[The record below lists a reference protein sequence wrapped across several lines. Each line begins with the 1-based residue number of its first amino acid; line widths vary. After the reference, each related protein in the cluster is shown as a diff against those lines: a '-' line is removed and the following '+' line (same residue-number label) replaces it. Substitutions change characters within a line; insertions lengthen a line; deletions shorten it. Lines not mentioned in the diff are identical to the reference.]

1 MAASSPPTG
10 ADRDRW
16 RIRPGTRPELAAIDT
31 ASTDGAPGDKA
42 TTQATFPDMWA
53 GLHQLQ
59 ERLYA
64 ESARSLLVVL
74 QAMDA
79 GGKDGTIEHV
89 FRGMNPQGVR
99 VASFKAPT
107 EEELDH
113 DFLWRIHRQA
123 PRHGEIGVF
132 NRSHYEDVLVV
143 RVHGL
148 VPEPV
153 WRARYEHIR
162 AFEELLTAGGTTV
175 VKLFLHIS
183 KEEQAERMRARLE
196 DPTKHWKFRATDL
209 EERQRW
215 DDYQAAFTDAL
226 AETST
231 ETAPWYVVPADRK
244 WYRNWA
250 VLRILTET
258 LEAMDPQYP
267 PPEADLGSIVV
278 E

>member
-1 MAASSPPTG
+1 VAQ
-10 ADRDRW
+10 DRDRW
-16 RIRPGTRPELAAIDT
+16 RVEPGEAPALAEVDTR
-31 ASTDGAPGDKA
+31 STDGAPGDKEA
-42 TTQATFPDMWA
+42 TTAAFPELWD
-53 GLHQLQ
+53 GLHDLQ
-59 ERLYA
+59 ERLFA
-64 ESARSLLVVL
+64 ESQRSLLVVL

-107 EEELDH
+107 EVELAH
-113 DFLWRIHRQA
+113 DFLWRVHQQA

-143 RVHGL
+143 RVHDL

-153 WRARYEHIR
+153 WRDRYAHIR
-162 AFEELLTAGGTTV
+162 AFEELLTAGGTTI

-183 KEEQAERMRARLE
+183 EEEQAERLRARLD
-196 DPTKHWKFRATDL
+196 DPTKHWKFRKGDL
-209 EERQRW
+209 DERERW
-215 DDYQAAFTDAL
+215 DDYQAAFEDAI

-231 ETAPWYVVPADRK
+231 EAAPWYVIPADRK

-267 PPEADLGSIVV
+267 PPEEDLASVV
-278 E
+278 IR